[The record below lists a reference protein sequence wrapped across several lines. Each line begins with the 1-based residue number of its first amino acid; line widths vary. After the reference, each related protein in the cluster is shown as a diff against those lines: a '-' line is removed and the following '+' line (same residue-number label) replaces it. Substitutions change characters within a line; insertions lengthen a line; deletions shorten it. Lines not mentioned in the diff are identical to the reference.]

1 MQTHVLQGWERSPD
15 FYCKSCPCS
24 KPCAQ
29 NSRQMYTLHSPI
41 QTCHGFL
48 LGHDVCQL
56 QQQNSGIYG
65 QCFIAAGLFGCMVL
79 VIFVAVLGW
88 LVFIFLFVLG
98 GRGLFLF
105 FFNCIIVAQVGFYFY
120 FLVPWDRKVP

>member
-1 MQTHVLQGWERSPD
+1 
-15 FYCKSCPCS
+15 
-24 KPCAQ
+24 
-29 NSRQMYTLHSPI
+29 MYTLHSPI

-88 LVFIFLFVLG
+88 LVGFFVCLFVLG

-120 FLVPWDRKVP
+120 FLVPCDRKVP